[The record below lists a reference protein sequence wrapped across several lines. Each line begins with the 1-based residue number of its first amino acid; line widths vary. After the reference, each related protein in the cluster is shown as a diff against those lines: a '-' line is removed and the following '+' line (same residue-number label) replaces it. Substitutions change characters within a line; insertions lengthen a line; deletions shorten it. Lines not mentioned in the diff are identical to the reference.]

1 MFVAQHTDNP
11 APHRDRGPEEGRNA
25 KGLEVAFRQSARG
38 RVLQGAVCNDRL
50 SGGQRLKIA
59 GTVREAQPP
68 SFALLI
74 EAFRVAQ
81 TQDFTNNGGP
91 IFLEWPVTDT
101 RYLKRC

>member
-11 APHRDRGPEEGRNA
+11 APHRDRGLEEGRNA

-59 GTVREAQPP
+59 GTVREALHSGTEGTLRLYRHEFSPP
-68 SFALLI
+68 I
-74 EAFRVAQ
+74 
-81 TQDFTNNGGP
+81 
-91 IFLEWPVTDT
+91 
-101 RYLKRC
+101 